1 MIFNFKKHNS
11 DLYNTLLSL
20 SRDLFFYNKISLK
33 DTFETRIYLMF
44 MHFSII
50 LIIHKF
56 KEIKFEQK
64 EYDSFFF
71 CIENNLR
78 EMGFGDVSVNKKMKD
93 FNKNFY
99 DILLKINTSKNEI
112 KINKELVL
120 KYFSEFKG
128 VKNDDYQLF
137 DRYFVDFYH
146 FCFELDH
153 KTMIKKAIKF
163 KV

>member
-1 MIFNFKKHNS
+1 M
-11 DLYNTLLSL
+11 
-20 SRDLFFYNKISLK
+20 
-33 DTFETRIYLMF
+33 
-44 MHFSII
+44 

-93 FNKNFY
+93 FNKIFY
-99 DILLKINTSKNEI
+99 DILLKINMSKNEI

-120 KYFSEFKG
+120 KYFSEFEV

-137 DRYFVDFYH
+137 DQYFVDFYH
-146 FCFELDH
+146 FCFELDP